1 MENKFDD
8 LFKIIREREGFE
20 RSQEIIES
28 LEYLFDLDRYDKSIP
43 FIDYQQNIIRWYHE
57 TLNKAYDR
65 EYLLVFGISFSVAI
79 NLFFIGLNI
88 WRILK

>member
-1 MENKFDD
+1 MQDKYDD

-28 LEYLFDLDRYDKSIP
+28 LEYLFDINRYYKSIP
-43 FIDYQQNIIRWYHE
+43 FIDYQQNIIKWYHE

-65 EYLLVFGISFSVAI
+65 ESLLVFGITFSVAI
-79 NLFFIGLNI
+79 NIIFIGFQI
-88 WRILK
+88 GRIIK